1 MYVKVVPYINFPQDI
16 KTQEYT
22 YKIPDYITSDVRV
35 GTIVF
40 IYFRNRKVEG
50 YISYIFKKTPK
61 IDKKIKDVIS
71 IYNKYSLTD
80 SQIKIIDFI
89 SENFFV
95 NKSKAFKT
103 VIPKLPR
110 R

>member
-1 MYVKVVPYINFPQDI
+1 MYVKVVPYINLPQDI
-16 KTQEYT
+16 KIQEFT
-22 YKIPDYITSDVRV
+22 YEISDDISSDIKI

-40 IYFRNRKVEG
+40 VLFRNRKVEG
-50 YISYIFKKTPK
+50 YISHIYKKSPVL
-61 IDKKIKDVIS
+61 DKKINTIIK
-71 IYNKYSLTD
+71 IYDKYSITD
-80 SQIKIIDFI
+80 LQIKIIDFI

>member
-22 YKIPDYITSDVRV
+22 YNIPESISSDVKI

-40 IYFRNRKVEG
+40 ISFRNRKIEG
-50 YISYIFKKTPK
+50 YISEIYKKPPK
-61 IDKKIKDVIS
+61 IDKKIKDVIN
-71 IYNKYSLTD
+71 IYNKYCITD

-89 SENFFV
+89 SENFFI

>member
-1 MYVKVVPYINFPQDI
+1 MYVNVVPYINLPQDI
-16 KTQEYT
+16 KIQEFT
-22 YKIPDYITSDVRV
+22 YEILDSISSSIRI

-40 IYFRNRKVEG
+40 VLFRNRKVEG
-50 YISYIFKKTPK
+50 YISYIYEKDPK
-61 IDKKIKDVIS
+61 LDKKINTIIS
-71 IYNKYSLTD
+71 IYNKYSITD
-80 SQIKIIDFI
+80 LQIQIINFI

>member
-1 MYVKVVPYINFPQDI
+1 MYVKVVPYINLPQDI
-16 KTQEYT
+16 KIQEFT
-22 YKIPDYITSDVRV
+22 YEILDSISSDVKI

-40 IYFRNRKVEG
+40 VLFRNRKVEG
-50 YISYIFKKTPK
+50 YISYIYKKTPK
-61 IDKKIKDVIS
+61 LDKKINTIIN
-71 IYNKYSLTD
+71 IYNKYLITD
-80 SQIKIIDFI
+80 LQIEIINFV

>member
-22 YKIPDYITSDVRV
+22 YKIPDSISSYIKI

-40 IYFRNRKVEG
+40 ISFRNRKVEG

-61 IDKKIKDVIS
+61 IDKKIKDIIS
-71 IYNKYSLTD
+71 IYDKYCITD
-80 SQIKIIDFI
+80 FQIKIIDFM
-89 SENFFV
+89 SKNFFI